1 MIFYNITKCA
11 EEPWTI
17 EVTHGSIS
25 QLMKAIIGSGTK
37 GIVKFFHKP
46 VLGSMQVNRF
56 SVKNFQGQKYPCA
69 QTN

>member
-1 MIFYNITKCA
+1 MTVFMILYNITKCA
-11 EEPWTI
+11 EVPWTI

-46 VLGSMQVNRF
+46 DHKPLVFLYWEACR
-56 SVKNFQGQKYPCA
+56 
-69 QTN
+69 